1 MFGTAIAVLSSVA
14 TRLHLVGLLVA
25 FGKLKTR
32 RHRGG
37 QIPSPHFTNKSSRGG
52 GVRTHD
58 LLVPNQ
64 ARYQLRYAPMAGPRS
79 VILGPAK
86 ESLPHRRLKS
96 LRQMLEKP
104 LEFVEIGKRDHDSAC
119 PLAVGVDH
127 HFHAQ
132 CPP

>member
-1 MFGTAIAVLSSVA
+1 MQAASA
-14 TRLHLVGLLVA
+14 GLLRS
-25 FGKLKTR
+25 FSR
-32 RHRGG
+32 
-37 QIPSPHFTNKSSRGG
+37 NRGG

-79 VILGPAK
+79 VIRGPAK
-86 ESLPHRRLKS
+86 NSLPHRRLKS
-96 LRQMLEKP
+96 LRQMFEEP
-104 LEFVEIGKRDHDSAC
+104 LEFVEIGKRDHDSAG
-119 PLAVGVDH
+119 PLAVGMDH

>member
-1 MFGTAIAVLSSVA
+1 MPRRIWRA
-14 TRLHLVGLLVA
+14 RLNASQIKNGDGSELFSAKTTEIRSRPHL
-25 FGKLKTR
+25 
-32 RHRGG
+32 
-37 QIPSPHFTNKSSRGG
+37 SRGG

-79 VILGPAK
+79 VILGPA
-86 ESLPHRRLKS
+86 ENSLPHRRLKS
-96 LRQMLEKP
+96 LRQMFEKP